1 MAYDIYTNIP
11 GPNIDTSLFVN
22 AASRGIAAGNAL
34 PTKTTAIIQGA
45 LKGFEQGLDFRTQM
59 QEQEVRQNQIEQLP
73 TTNAIQEQQLQNA
86 ELANQLNTLKVDI
99 ASRTH
104 ELSIEDEI
112 AKLTNEK
119 GKLQQETAL
128 RNRLVDFNKTFQ
140 ESDPLKQKQMIES
153 GQYNDIFAANPNTYS
168 QAITTVFPYLNQQE
182 KAAAS
187 LNLKRANINN
197 YHDKQAL
204 NNIKDLETAQLA
216 AEDALGQLGVNEKVN
231 LPPDQIPLKVEVV
244 PLGKYITDDN
254 GNITGQNDI
263 YTPSSNA
270 ADLKIGNQIV
280 AKDVD
285 NATLK
290 QIRTYKNKYNWV
302 NDVYRNR
309 ALGQVGRA
317 FNDTQKAISGATPQP
332 QPRTQAPQEF
342 TGFAPETT
350 EEVSTTLEEGKVTPN
365 IEAVKSIRKVPI
377 VTKNRNINVT
387 NNPKMYQAIQESL
400 GLVES
405 DYKPI
410 MSTVKNL
417 LTEASSKPEDSYNKY
432 SQSQLIKLNEAKD
445 QIGKYTSGL
454 QFEKSPELQKTF
466 TPEMVDLHNKIVDEF
481 NYFIKDPMA
490 EGFGMAAYLAN
501 NYKGITLDQ
510 LVKVSSPK
518 DLYSIKQQGFYNE
531 MLDQIVANVRSQIS
545 ASEKALAKFGSRS
558 STFSSILNNG

>member
-332 QPRTQAPQEF
+332 QPRTQA
-342 TGFAPETT
+342 T
-350 EEVSTTLEEGKVTPN
+350 
-365 IEAVKSIRKVPI
+365 
-377 VTKNRNINVT
+377 
-387 NNPKMYQAIQESL
+387 QESL

-454 QFEKSPELQKTF
+454 QFEKSPELQKQF
-466 TPEMVDLHNKIVDEF
+466 TSEMVSLHNKIVDEF